1 MYCSKLT
8 PVILLVW
15 LCLSGTGVSPAWSG
29 ENNDA
34 ISAKLSESHQR
45 FLVRVVRRTVRDR
58 ILNREP
64 YVPAY
69 IPDGLRK
76 VNVEVIVRLRERG
89 YLRAAAAAGPMPI
102 VQSTLDAAKRA
113 ADSLVLE
120 QQADVDVV
128 DRLLVE
134 IEMIGAAEP
143 FAIDGDWTLPGALD
157 PWIEPGIHGLVL
169 TGPNIQQ
176 RFTPTELFTSDLVLE
191 EALDRVVKLSHAR
204 PVDLRDVKLMRFQTQ
219 HWIQYTKRD
228 NPVSLQRGLVVIP
241 PQAVTSERIEE
252 AIASIADY
260 MIYRQLDSGL
270 FTYQYEPALD
280 RYSDEQNLTRQVGA
294 VGALA
299 LHASYS
305 KKAASYAATDLGI
318 SFHRRGVSPI
328 PGHDDAAFLATA
340 DGRNKLGVTALYC
353 LALAYHP
360 DAARYADLRE
370 RLVAG
375 MLTLQRP
382 SGMFVTAFPPAHSIQ
397 AQEYFPGEAL
407 LAMAHQY
414 TLKPS
419 GTILDAFHQ
428 ALEFYSEYFRRQSSP
443 AFAPWQI
450 QAYALMAKHSKRSD
464 YSGFVFDLADFLIER
479 QLTPANCRWPEM
491 WGGIAA
497 YTEGRAGV
505 STAAYLEGLADAL
518 DLAQWANE
526 TQHLKRYEA
535 AVRLATRFVLQL
547 QIRPEEAYFIRSPQ
561 DAVGGIRST
570 PTLNLLRIDH
580 CQHALVGLIK
590 ARRVLFPNPDD

>member
-1 MYCSKLT
+1 MDRFFERLDIFDGVRIGKKNTRPCLLGNLRSRQDDRPCKIAVHFAHVRLSRRARYFLSGQEHDSSVIFSVGLDCENLPQKTNPGPLQKNRACSILIGMYCSKLT

-241 PQAVTSERIEE
+241 PQAVTS
-252 AIASIADY
+252 
-260 MIYRQLDSGL
+260 
-270 FTYQYEPALD
+270 
-280 RYSDEQNLTRQVGA
+280 
-294 VGALA
+294 
-299 LHASYS
+299 
-305 KKAASYAATDLGI
+305 
-318 SFHRRGVSPI
+318 
-328 PGHDDAAFLATA
+328 
-340 DGRNKLGVTALYC
+340 
-353 LALAYHP
+353 
-360 DAARYADLRE
+360 
-370 RLVAG
+370 
-375 MLTLQRP
+375 
-382 SGMFVTAFPPAHSIQ
+382 
-397 AQEYFPGEAL
+397 
-407 LAMAHQY
+407 
-414 TLKPS
+414 
-419 GTILDAFHQ
+419 
-428 ALEFYSEYFRRQSSP
+428 
-443 AFAPWQI
+443 
-450 QAYALMAKHSKRSD
+450 
-464 YSGFVFDLADFLIER
+464 
-479 QLTPANCRWPEM
+479 
-491 WGGIAA
+491 
-497 YTEGRAGV
+497 
-505 STAAYLEGLADAL
+505 
-518 DLAQWANE
+518 
-526 TQHLKRYEA
+526 
-535 AVRLATRFVLQL
+535 
-547 QIRPEEAYFIRSPQ
+547 
-561 DAVGGIRST
+561 
-570 PTLNLLRIDH
+570 
-580 CQHALVGLIK
+580 
-590 ARRVLFPNPDD
+590 